1 MTITRGS
8 LTCSLRQ
15 SCGIPAREASVL
27 RLGIARSAPR
37 RSQSLLLERIARAC
51 AVDSVALGERLQSLW
66 GGYGELWRAELT
78 TAAGVSSAIVKDVQ
92 PPLLGNAD
100 RSHRRKL
107 RSYAVEHAFYQRYVE
122 RCLATPGCRVARPIG
137 LLAEPGRWLFVLE
150 DLDASGFGA
159 RRARPAPADILA
171 TLRWLASFHARFL
184 GTPPDQ
190 LWKVGSYWQ
199 LGGRPD
205 ELSAMRHDAL
215 REAAA
220 HIDARLNGARFKTL
234 VHGDAKLENVCFAPD
249 GDAVAMV
256 DFQYVGAGVGVKDVA
271 YFLSGC
277 LTADECRAAVPMYLD
292 AYFRELGA
300 SVVSLGASIDAREL
314 EREWRE
320 LFPLAWVDFYR
331 FLLGWAPGQLDRDPY
346 SEQLTTQVLRDL
358 GSR

>member
-1 MTITRGS
+1 VT
-8 LTCSLRQ
+8 
-15 SCGIPAREASVL
+15 P
-27 RLGIARSAPR
+27 
-37 RSQSLLLERIARAC
+37 
-51 AVDSVALGERLQSLW
+51 
-66 GGYGELWRAELT
+66 
-78 TAAGVSSAIVKDVQ
+78 AIVKDVQ
-92 PPLLGNAD
+92 PPLGNAD

-107 RSYAVEHAFYQRYVE
+107 RSYAVEQAFYELYAE

-137 LLAEPGRWLFVLE
+137 LLAEPNRWLFVLE

-171 TLRWLASFHARFL
+171 TLRWLASFHARLL

-215 REAAA
+215 REAAPR
-220 HIDARLNGARFKTL
+220 IDARLNGARFKTL
-234 VHGDAKLENVCFAPD
+234 VHGDAKLENVCFAPSA
-249 GDAVAMV
+249 DAVAMV
-256 DFQYVGAGVGVKDVA
+256 DFQYAGAGVGVKDVA

-277 LTADECRAAVPMYLD
+277 LAADECRAAVPMYLD

-300 SVVSLGASIDAREL
+300 SVVSSGSSVDAREL

-358 GSR
+358 GR